1 MINTIGSPNS
11 GQLVVGVAI
20 VLHDKFTNQAREASK
35 EMKRLYQDAKQ
46 VTNANLSAVR
56 TISTMVGAGALALSA
71 GLASA
76 VKQGAEFVDTMTFV
90 DAIAEKSGV
99 SLDQLS
105 KKARTLGRETMWTS
119 QDIASAMQYFAMAGM
134 NTSEIYNNIEAA
146 ANLAGSTMSALGGKG
161 GTADI
166 MTNIMKMF
174 RIESS
179 EINSTRVADVLTKGV
194 TSSNTSLYDLA
205 EAIKYAGTTVTNLGG
220 SLEQTAA
227 FVGVLGNAGIQGSM
241 AGTAMANTYR
251 YLTKSIEDT
260 NFKGNKALA
269 GLGLSKQD
277 FLDANGS
284 LIDMGLA
291 MQKIAKATQGM
302 PDTERFNTLVQILG
316 VRGER
321 GGSAM
326 IKAFEDYTNLLGKL
340 QNESQG
346 TASEII
352 ATRMETIA
360 GGLNKMTSAWENVIT
375 SFTEAVS
382 PTLTPIFNTF
392 AALFDIMGRVLGTP
406 IWGPIISGAL
416 VFSTTLITIRAG
428 VTALKAG
435 FRLMFNDSTI
445 SFRNMVAVMKQGWRE
460 TTISGK
466 QQQLIQGQIQT
477 QAAATAATAT
487 TGANQMNAAYSG
499 LNATLARTSLLM
511 GATGWRRPIVT
522 GGQRI
527 PSTPTQV
534 PIAPYMIPMTG
545 PQVNRL
551 GRKQNRQRIP
561 TPEGRPRV
569 SSTTPL
575 SGMIVTGT
583 ATPRVPTQPGP
594 IVPTT
599 PVRPPVP
606 TIVGVAPTIARTA
619 GAANNAAKVGAV
631 TAGVTAGLMR
641 SGAIRGI
648 GVALR
653 GVLGFLGGPIG
664 VALSAMIFFLP
675 TIISALGNNSDTVEK
690 NTAAL
695 NKHFTDIEPNR
706 LMKDRVNPLTAEEQ
720 LLVVSKALETLNETL
735 MNKPIGQITINVD
748 GREAMSDVLD
758 SNQAEQAI
766 NLGLK

>member
-260 NFKGNKALA
+260 KFKGNKALA

-392 AALFDIMGRVLGTP
+392 AALFDIIGRVLGTP

-460 TTISGK
+460 TTLSGK

-477 QAAATAATAT
+477 QARATAATVAN
-487 TGANQMNAAYSG
+487 GANQMNAAYSG
-499 LNATLARTSLLM
+499 LNSTLARTSLLM
-511 GATGWRRPIVT
+511 MAPNKIPRVPI
-522 GGQRI
+522 I
-527 PSTPTQV
+527 TPA
-534 PIAPYMIPMTG
+534 PIAPIPVGMTSA
-545 PQVNRL
+545 QIKRAA
-551 GRKQNRQRIP
+551 RKQARQTIP
-561 TPEGRPRV
+561 TPQNSGTVVTRRFG
-569 SSTTPL
+569 SGSITSTTGGP
-575 SGMIVTGT
+575 TP
-583 ATPRVPTQPGP
+583 TPRITPSSQVRSPGLG
-594 IVPTT
+594 TT
-599 PVRPPVP
+599 VTRPVIP
-606 TIVGVAPTIARTA
+606 TIVGVAPTIAKTA
-619 GAANNAAKVGAV
+619 GAANNATKVGAV

-641 SGAIRGI
+641 SGVIRGI

-664 VALSAMIFFLP
+664 VALSALIFFLP

-748 GREAMSDVLD
+748 GKEAMSDVLD